1 METGV
6 LVTVSTLTK
15 YNPSQ
20 FKLEGVGD
28 INA

>member
-6 LVTVSTLTK
+6 LVTVFTLTK
-15 YNPSQ
+15 YKTSQ

>member
-1 METGV
+1 MEAGV
-6 LVTVSTLTK
+6 LVTVFTLTK